1 MSRFCDKCG
10 AKINDTINFCD
21 KCGAE
26 VKTNN
31 NNGNAGTTCI
41 VVCPYCGKN
50 IPTGETFC
58 SKCGGSLEDN
68 TFAVILGYIFA
79 ILSLFVGPLG
89 FFCLIIGVY
98 LLTKNGKAKT
108 QGLILSIMGI
118 TALILSFLSFTTD
131 LYILDMIGLL
141 VMIYFILI
149 IGGAIIWF
157 TDTIIIK

>member
-41 VVCPYCGKN
+41 VVCPYCGEN

-68 TFAVILGYIFA
+68 TVAVILGYIFA
-79 ILSLFVGPLG
+79 ILSLLFAMLLG
-89 FFCLIIGVY
+89 FFLAVGFFLFNYWNLLIDKKWKS
-98 LLTKNGKAKT
+98 KN
-108 QGLILSIMGI
+108 SGI
-118 TALILSFLSFTTD
+118 NT
-131 LYILDMIGLL
+131 
-141 VMIYFILI
+141 
-149 IGGAIIWF
+149 
-157 TDTIIIK
+157 